1 MLFLIRDCLNKFR
14 IVNGYSLRNNSKKDK
29 GFLCAAKVIK
39 IENFKRMQAVKIEYF
54 KSA

>member
-1 MLFLIRDCLNKFR
+1 MVIICLT
-14 IVNGYSLRNNSKKDK
+14 IAKKKK